1 MTQRALI
8 TGGAVRIG
16 KEIALRLAKSGF
28 AIAIQY
34 RNSRG
39 EAEAAAAEVEAMGVK
54 AACFQVDLAE
64 HAQVERL
71 IPEASASL
79 GHITCLINNASYFGD
94 DRAQTVTEASWRAHL
109 AINLTAPVF
118 LAQAFAAQLP
128 ANETGNIVNIID
140 QRVLRPNPL
149 FFSYTVSKSALFAAT
164 KTMAQAFAPLI
175 RVNAIGPG
183 PTLKSVH
190 QSEED
195 FEQERQSVPLGHGT
209 TPEEI
214 AEAVAF
220 ILSAPAMTGQMI
232 ALDGGQHLLWQTPDI
247 RVK

>member
-1 MTQRALI
+1 MTQLALI

-16 KEIALRLAKSGF
+16 KAIALRLAEAGF
-28 AIAIQY
+28 TVAIQY
-34 RNSRG
+34 LNSR
-39 EAEAAAAEVEAMGVK
+39 EDAEATVAAIEAKGGG
-54 AACFQVDLAE
+54 AACFQANLSQHAE
-64 HAQVERL
+64 VERL
-71 IPEASASL
+71 IPEVSTTL
-79 GHITCLINNASYFGD
+79 GSITCLINNASYFGD
-94 DRAQTVTEASWRAHL
+94 DRAQTLTEESWRAHL

-128 ANETGNIVNIID
+128 ANETGNIVNIVD

-149 FFSYTVSKSALFAAT
+149 HFSYTVSKSALFAAT
-164 KTMAQAFAPLI
+164 KTMAQAFAPRI

-183 PTLKSVH
+183 PTLRSIH

-195 FEQERQSVPLGHGT
+195 FELERRSMPLGHGT
-209 TPEEI
+209 APEEI
-214 AEAVAF
+214 AGAVAF
-220 ILSAPAMTGQMI
+220 ILSAPSMTGQMI

>member
-1 MTQRALI
+1 MTQLALI

-16 KEIALRLAKSGF
+16 KAIALRLAKSGF
-28 AIAIQY
+28 SIAIQY
-34 RNSRG
+34 RNSRE
-39 EAEAAAAEVEAMGVK
+39 EAEAAAAAVAVMGVK
-54 AACFQVDLAE
+54 AACFKADLAE
-64 HAQVERL
+64 HAEVERL
-71 IPEASASL
+71 IPEANAAM
-79 GHITCLINNASYFGD
+79 GCITCLINNASYFCD
-94 DRAQTVTEASWRAHL
+94 DRAQTLNEASWRAHL

-118 LAQAFAAQLP
+118 LAQAFTAQLP
-128 ANETGNIVNIID
+128 ASRTGNIVNIID

-164 KTMAQAFAPLI
+164 KTMAQAFAPRI

-195 FEQERQSVPLGHGT
+195 FEHERQSVLLGHGT
-209 TPEEI
+209 TPDEI

-247 RVK
+247 RAK

>member
-1 MTQRALI
+1 MAQLALI

-16 KEIALRLAKSGF
+16 RAIALHLAKRGI

-34 RNSRG
+34 RGSKA
-39 EAEAAAAEVEAMGVK
+39 EAEATVAEIQALGARGACFQASLTEHAEVEGLFLSINQAIGR
-54 AACFQVDLAE
+54 A
-64 HAQVERL
+64 
-71 IPEASASL
+71 
-79 GHITCLINNASYFGD
+79 TCLINNASTFAD
-94 DRAQTVTEASWRAHL
+94 DRIETVSEESWDKHMAV
-109 AINLTAPVF
+109 NLKAPVF

-128 ANETGNIVNIID
+128 AEETGNIINIID

-149 FFSYTVSKSALFAAT
+149 FFSYTLSKSALWAAT
-164 KTMAQAFAPLI
+164 KTMAQGLAPRI

-183 PTLKSVH
+183 PTLRSSY

-195 FEQERQSVPLGHGT
+195 FEHECRSTPLGHGT

-214 AEAVAF
+214 AETVLF
-220 ILSAPAMTGQMI
+220 ILNSPAMTGQMI

-247 RVK
+247 RVT